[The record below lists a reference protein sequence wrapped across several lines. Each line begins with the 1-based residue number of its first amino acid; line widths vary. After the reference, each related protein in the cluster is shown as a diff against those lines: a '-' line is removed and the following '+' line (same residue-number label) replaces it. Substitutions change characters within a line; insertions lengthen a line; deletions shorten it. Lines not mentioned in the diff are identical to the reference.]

1 MKTEMNRMNNKLA
14 VFFLGLAL
22 TSFGQTN
29 IETHKE
35 PTFNVLA
42 KFIAFNGGDKLHSAT
57 FKVLKC
63 LNDSI
68 KLKDTIT
75 VWYYNYL
82 QPDTNLGNV
91 LLTLNRYDRQSQVIK
106 DNLHCAENNGKTG
119 ITNAKIEFI
128 DFDYWEKCETGKGE
142 CKTINFGRPQ
152 AGTNWFLIMPCGGTE
167 TAITI
172 SGQNF
177 YKDLHFFH
185 DCCPPYL
192 ELTNLNDG
200 QYTANM
206 SACGLG
212 GSVSFHLTT
221 TN

>member
-1 MKTEMNRMNNKLA
+1 
-14 VFFLGLAL
+14 
-22 TSFGQTN
+22 
-29 IETHKE
+29 
-35 PTFNVLA
+35 
-42 KFIAFNGGDKLHSAT
+42 
-57 FKVLKC
+57 
-63 LNDSI
+63 
-68 KLKDTIT
+68 
-75 VWYYNYL
+75 
-82 QPDTNLGNV
+82 
-91 LLTLNRYDRQSQVIK
+91 
-106 DNLHCAENNGKTG
+106 
-119 ITNAKIEFI
+119 
-128 DFDYWEKCETGKGE
+128 
-142 CKTINFGRPQ
+142 
-152 AGTNWFLIMPCGGTE
+152 MPCGGTE

-200 QYTANM
+200 QYSANM